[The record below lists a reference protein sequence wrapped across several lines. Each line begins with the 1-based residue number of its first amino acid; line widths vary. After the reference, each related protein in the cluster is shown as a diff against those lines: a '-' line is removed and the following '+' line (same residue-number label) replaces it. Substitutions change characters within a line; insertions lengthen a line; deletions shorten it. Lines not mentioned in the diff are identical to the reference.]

1 LEQPDARSWDHTV
14 LVQPETGSPLTWY
27 VGGTQPGW
35 GGTPLALA
43 LVLEENDPQAA
54 QEIGRQILAN
64 AAP

>member
-1 LEQPDARSWDHTV
+1 V

-54 QEIGRQILAN
+54 QDIGRQILAN